1 MPAARNPKTLRRRAT
16 PATWNVRADRVIE
29 LKLNASEAFAVEP
42 KLERVVN
49 ALGLS
54 AAADILDVDKSQ
66 LNRCLKG
73 QERISPA
80 LARRISDVE
89 YIIDRALQVMNP
101 EDVGPWLASPEP
113 LLGNSVP
120 MNVLTLS
127 GPARVIGAIDA
138 IAAGAFA

>member
-1 MPAARNPKTLRRRAT
+1 MAVARTKKTARRRT
-16 PATWNVRADRVIE
+16 TQTTWNVRSDRVIE
-29 LKLNASEAFAVEP
+29 LKPDADQAFPVEP
-42 KLERVVN
+42 KLERVVS

-73 QERISPA
+73 QERVSPA
-80 LARRISDVE
+80 LARRVSDVE
-89 YIIDRALQVMNP
+89 YVIDRALGVMNP

-113 LLGNSVP
+113 LLGDSVP
-120 MNVLTLS
+120 INVLTIS

>member
-1 MPAARNPKTLRRRAT
+1 MAVARTKKTARRRAT
-16 PATWNVRADRVIE
+16 PATWTVRADRVIE
-29 LKLNASEAFAVEP
+29 LKRNADESFPVEP
-42 KLERVVN
+42 KLERVVS

-66 LNRCLKG
+66 LNRCIKG
-73 QERISPA
+73 QERVSPV

-89 YIIDRALQVMNP
+89 YVIDRALHVMNP

-113 LLGNSVP
+113 LLGNSIP
-120 MNVLTLS
+120 INVLTIS

>member
-1 MPAARNPKTLRRRAT
+1 MPAARNPKALRRRAI
-16 PATWNVRADRVIE
+16 PADWNVRSDRVIE
-29 LKLNASEAFAVEP
+29 LKPNASEAFAVEP

-54 AAADILDVDKSQ
+54 ASADILDVDKSQ

-73 QERISPA
+73 QERVSPA

-89 YIIDRALQVMNP
+89 YVIDRALHVMNP

>member
-1 MPAARNPKTLRRRAT
+1 MAVARTKKSARRR
-16 PATWNVRADRVIE
+16 PAQTAWNVRSDRVIE
-29 LKLNASEAFAVEP
+29 LKPNADEAFPVVP
-42 KLERVVN
+42 KLDRVVN

-66 LNRCLKG
+66 LNRCIKG
-73 QERISPA
+73 QERVSPA

-89 YIIDRALQVMNP
+89 YVIDRALHVMNP

-113 LLGNSVP
+113 LLGNSIP
-120 MNVLTLS
+120 INVLTIS

>member
-1 MPAARNPKTLRRRAT
+1 MAVARTKKTARRR
-16 PATWNVRADRVIE
+16 PAQTTWTVRNDRVID
-29 LKLNASEAFAVEP
+29 LKQNAGEAFAVEP
-42 KLERVVN
+42 KLERIVN

-73 QERISPA
+73 QERVSPA
-80 LARRISDVE
+80 LARRISDIE
-89 YIIDRALQVMNP
+89 YVIDRALHVMNP

-120 MNVLTLS
+120 INVLTIS

>member
-1 MPAARNPKTLRRRAT
+1 MPAPKTKRTPRRRAT
-16 PATWNVRADRVIE
+16 PATWNVRSDRVIE
-29 LKLNASEAFAVEP
+29 LKPNAEEAFPVEP
-42 KLERVVN
+42 KLERIVN

-54 AAADILDVDKSQ
+54 AAADVLDVDKSQ

-73 QERISPA
+73 QERVSPQ

-89 YIIDRALQVMNP
+89 YVIDRALHVMNP

-120 MNVLTLS
+120 MNVLTLC

>member
-1 MPAARNPKTLRRRAT
+1 MAVARTKKTARRRT
-16 PATWNVRADRVIE
+16 TQTTWSVRADRVIQ
-29 LKLNASEAFAVEP
+29 LKPDADQAFPVEP
-42 KLERVVN
+42 KLERVVS

-73 QERISPA
+73 QERVSPA

-89 YIIDRALQVMNP
+89 YVIDRALHVMNP

-120 MNVLTLS
+120 INVLTIS